1 MKWKEEI
8 VRDLFR
14 EPDAKLILNI
24 KLPSRPTEDFIA
36 WFFEKSGVFS
46 VRSAYKLAKEL
57 AEEGNGSGQS
67 SSGSQESRPIWK
79 NYWKLPLPHKVLI
92 FGWKVINNGLA
103 TQVGKKS
110 RSIVVDSTCTIC
122 GREDETIEHALLWC
136 NHAATLR
143 EAMRL
148 HWQLP
153 DEEQLRNFTPLSLLQ
168 RLDALS
174 TDASAQLLLLLWR
187 TWHVRNTITHG
198 NDKLSFEGSIKFL
211 QKYWTELCEVRQQGS
226 RSDQH
231 GKLPCVDSLTAG
243 KQKRPDKEQEKWMA
257 PPEDWLKIN
266 VDGALDERTGEGGI
280 GVVIRNH
287 RGEVILT
294 AWRFALGEGSAEEV
308 EAQACKYGLLLA
320 AEWCPQKAV
329 LVTDCSSVAT
339 MLASKNGG
347 RSPLK
352 FIIDETIETGHRLS
366 AWTVIHKRRES
377 NRVAHELAQ
386 LAKRTRHSAVWQ
398 FAAPLCVEQI
408 IARECNQISE

>member
-1 MKWKEEI
+1 
-8 VRDLFR
+8 
-14 EPDAKLILNI
+14 
-24 KLPSRPTEDFIA
+24 
-36 WFFEKSGVFS
+36 
-46 VRSAYKLAKEL
+46 
-57 AEEGNGSGQS
+57 
-67 SSGSQESRPIWK
+67 
-79 NYWKLPLPHKVLI
+79 
-92 FGWKVINNGLA
+92 
-103 TQVGKKS
+103 
-110 RSIVVDSTCTIC
+110 
-122 GREDETIEHALLWC
+122 
-136 NHAATLR
+136 
-143 EAMRL
+143 
-148 HWQLP
+148 
-153 DEEQLRNFTPLSLLQ
+153 
-168 RLDALS
+168 
-174 TDASAQLLLLLWR
+174 
-187 TWHVRNTITHG
+187 
-198 NDKLSFEGSIKFL
+198 
-211 QKYWTELCEVRQQGS
+211 
-226 RSDQH
+226 
-231 GKLPCVDSLTAG
+231 LTAG
-243 KQKRPDKEQEKWMA
+243 KQKRPDKKQEKWMA